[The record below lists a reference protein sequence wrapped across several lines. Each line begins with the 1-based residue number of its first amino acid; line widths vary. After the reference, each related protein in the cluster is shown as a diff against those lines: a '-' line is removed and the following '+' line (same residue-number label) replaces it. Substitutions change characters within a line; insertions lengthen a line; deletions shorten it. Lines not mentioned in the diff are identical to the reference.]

1 MTVERRAST
10 TRDGDA
16 GIGCG
21 HTAGVTM
28 PVRHRAAFVAV
39 ALLSLLGAA
48 TLATA
53 SSSKSAA
60 VVTDGTASSD
70 TNDNAPPPE
79 GGTELTREE
88 AARQAAQLPYF
99 ALSEEVWRIS
109 EESEP
114 GQVISGQFEINSD
127 RYVVNWYGDVPPS
140 LDELVERA
148 ATDQG
153 IEVEIRR
160 AVHSRD
166 ALEAAAMELARAVPD
181 PAGMS
186 VAINPDGSGLSV
198 SWPVVEHD
206 PTRRDDLD
214 AAMEMARAKGI
225 DVVFDATKGTAVDF
239 GREAEKSLSTTGAA
253 AR

>member
-1 MTVERRAST
+1 MPIRR
-10 TRDGDA
+10 
-16 GIGCG
+16 
-21 HTAGVTM
+21 
-28 PVRHRAAFVAV
+28 RAAFVAV

-53 SSSKSAA
+53 SSPKSAA
-60 VVTDGTASSD
+60 VVTDGTESAETD
-70 TNDNAPPPE
+70 DKAAPPE
-79 GGTELTREE
+79 GGAGLTPEE
-88 AARQAAQLPYF
+88 AARQAAQVPYF

-109 EESEP
+109 EDSEP
-114 GQVISGQFEINSD
+114 GQVISGQFEINSN

-160 AVHSRD
+160 AAHSRD
-166 ALEAAAMELARAVPD
+166 ELETAAMELARAVPD
-181 PAGMS
+181 PEGMS

-198 SWPVVEHD
+198 SWPAVEHD
-206 PTRRDDLD
+206 PTRRDALD

-225 DVVFDATKGTAVDF
+225 DVVYDATKGTAVDLL
-239 GREAEKSLSTTGAA
+239 GR
-253 AR
+253 